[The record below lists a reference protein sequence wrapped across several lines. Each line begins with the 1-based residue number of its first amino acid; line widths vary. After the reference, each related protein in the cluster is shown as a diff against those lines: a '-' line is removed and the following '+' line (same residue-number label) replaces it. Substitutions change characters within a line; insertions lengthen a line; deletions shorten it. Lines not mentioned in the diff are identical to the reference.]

1 MERNDDFLNP
11 HEQPEYECKHCE
23 KPLYTNKY
31 YCSWQCR
38 DADLL

>member
-11 HEQPEYECKHCE
+11 HEQPEYECSVCE
-23 KPLYTNKY
+23 KPLHNNQH

-38 DADLL
+38 DADLR